1 MNIRKAAAL
10 LLWMSMS
17 TVSYGGTPA
26 PETRPAGFPLPEI
39 KKDCT
44 ICHVTE
50 NAGNGALLKKKP
62 SELCLDCH
70 PDRVPPGEHKVDI
83 PPSMPVKKLPLTDGK
98 ITCITCHDPHKNL
111 YGALLRLP
119 QTELCMVC
127 HPY

>member
-1 MNIRKAAAL
+1 MDIRKAAVL
-10 LLWMSMS
+10 LLCLAMGA
-17 TVSYGGTPA
+17 VSYAGTQA
-26 PETRPAGFPLPEI
+26 PGTQAPFPLPEI

-50 NAGNGALLKKKP
+50 GAGNGALLKKKP
-62 SELCLDCH
+62 PELCLDCH

-83 PPSMPVKKLPLTDGK
+83 VPSAPVKKLPLTDGK

-111 YGALLRLP
+111 YGKLLRMP
-119 QTELCMVC
+119 ETELCTVC